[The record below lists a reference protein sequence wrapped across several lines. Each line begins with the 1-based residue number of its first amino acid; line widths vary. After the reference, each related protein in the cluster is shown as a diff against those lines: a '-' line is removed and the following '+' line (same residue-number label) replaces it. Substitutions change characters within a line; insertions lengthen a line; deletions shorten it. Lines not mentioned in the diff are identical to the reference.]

1 MWQANIFDFTAWSN
15 KFTGVVR
22 GNYSISSDSIT
33 ITATSNDAYTQTSG
47 YSYVDYRIPVTAG
60 FKYRLTWSAS
70 NNNNGRI
77 MVFANGQASSNMMF
91 TANNATVKELIFTVP
106 SGTTYITMRVGVVN
120 SGDSITYS
128 NIKFQEEA
136 TWYIDTS
143 GELNNINFIELPD
156 SSMSK
161 PYPHALWR
169 INANVEDGFPY
180 NLIFLDIIEAINYPP
195 VFIGNKRIKEIF
207 YGSKPIKFIYYGKQ
221 KIY

>member
-1 MWQANIFDFTAWSN
+1 MWQSNKFSFTAWSE

-60 FKYRLTWSAS
+60 FKYRLTWSA
-70 NNNNGRI
+70 NNNNSGRI
-77 MVFANGQASSNMMF
+77 MVFANGQTSSNMMF
-91 TANNATVKELIFTVP
+91 EVDNANTKKLIFTAP
-106 SGTTYITMRVGVVN
+106 SGTTYITMKVGVN
-120 SGDSITYS
+120 YTGNSITYS

-136 TWYIDTS
+136 TWYINDY
-143 GELNNINFIELPD
+143 GELDNEKFLPLI
-156 SSMSK
+156 SPMSK
-161 PYPHALWR
+161 PYPDALWR
-169 INANVEDGFPY
+169 ISANVEDGFPY
-180 NLIFLDIIEAINYPP
+180 NLIFLDIIEATNFPP

>member
-1 MWQANIFDFTAWSN
+1 MWQANIFDFQSWSAQISMCYN
-15 KFTGVVR
+15 GY
-22 GNYSISSDSIT
+22 YSLSSNSVT
-33 ITATSNDAYTQTSG
+33 ITATNDDAQVLSSG
-47 YSYVDYRIPVTAG
+47 YSYVDYRIPVIAG
-60 FKYRLTWSAS
+60 FKYRLTWSA
-70 NNNNGRI
+70 NNNNSGRVMI
-77 MVFANGQASSNMMF
+77 FGNGQISSGMIF
-91 TANNATVKELIFTVP
+91 TANNANTKELIFTAP
-106 SGTTYITMRVGVVN
+106 SGTNYITMRVGVAN

-128 NIKFQEEA
+128 DFKFQEEA

-169 INANVEDGFPY
+169 VNTNVEDGFPY

>member
-1 MWQANIFDFTAWSN
+1 MWQANIFDFQSWSA
-15 KFTGVVR
+15 TITECVR
-22 GNYSISSDSIT
+22 GNYSLSSDSIT
-33 ITATSNDAYTQTSG
+33 IAATNNGAYVGSSE
-47 YSYVDYRIPVTAG
+47 YPYPDYRIPVTAG

-70 NNNNGRI
+70 NNNNGGI
-77 MVFANGQASSNMMF
+77 MVFANGQTSSNMMF
-91 TANNATVKELIFTVP
+91 EVDNANTKELIFTAP
-106 SGTTYITMRVGVVN
+106 SGTTYITMRVGVN
-120 SGDSITYS
+120 YTGDSITYS

-143 GELNNINFIELPD
+143 GELSNINFIELPD

-195 VFIGNKRIKEIF
+195 AFIGNKRIKEIF

>member
-70 NNNNGRI
+70 NNNSGRI
-77 MVFANGQASSNMMF
+77 MVFANGQTSSNMMF
-91 TANNATVKELIFTVP
+91 EVDNANTKELIFTAP
-106 SGTTYITMRVGVVN
+106 SGTTYITMRVGVN
-120 SGDSITYS
+120 YTGDSITYS

-143 GELNNINFIELPD
+143 GELNNILRANNVFKESTTFSILSGTKKIMKDFDDARNNKTYAHANTIMEKNEAEFLCTYMVYYYNFICKID
-156 SSMSK
+156 FK
-161 PYPHALWR
+161 
-169 INANVEDGFPY
+169 
-180 NLIFLDIIEAINYPP
+180 
-195 VFIGNKRIKEIF
+195 KIKI
-207 YGSKPIKFIYYGKQ
+207 
-221 KIY
+221 

>member
-1 MWQANIFDFTAWSN
+1 MWQANIFDFQSWSAIITECSN
-15 KFTGVVR
+15 
-22 GNYSISSDSIT
+22 GNYSLSSDSIT
-33 ITATSNDAYTQTSG
+33 ITAANNDAYVQSSG
-47 YSYVDYRIPVTAG
+47 YPYPDYRIPVTAG
-60 FKYRLTWSAS
+60 FKYRLTWIA
-70 NNNNGRI
+70 NNNNSGRI
-77 MVFANGQASSNMMF
+77 MVFANGQTSSNMMF
-91 TANNATVKELIFTVP
+91 EVDNANTKELIFTAP

-136 TWYIDTS
+136 TWYIDVS